1 MRRGVEKNMYA
12 SDLLFTNHTSQF
24 NLGLPK
30 PVERCCCGVASA
42 IFTLKYFIPE
52 IKDSN
57 NNLAMDFINSGQYTR
72 PLIGVKFKDQPDN
85 IFPVLLSKSE
95 NESDIQTAIEQA
107 KDFLKVYAG
116 DVTSDKYI
124 LEVTTTIDTRYAPCF
139 LMRSG
144 TDIRG
149 ISNWLT
155 SYYLQTEIIEYREQG
170 YENQLEKNHTLCT
183 SRRLFADIFKKSL
196 VQDNTLLIP
205 SVVQNKLDY
214 NDNADVVRDDKF
226 TGTHLV
232 VATKNGNPNHLRY
245 MDPAYRSSD
254 AGIKRRNIEDFLD
267 IMIDTGAKRG
277 HFLTVRHK
285 TV

>member
-1 MRRGVEKNMYA
+1 MGNIDSFVA
-12 SDLLFTNHTSQF
+12 GHTSQF

-30 PVERCCCGVASA
+30 PVEKCCCGIASA
-42 IFTLKYFIPE
+42 IFTLKYFVSE

-72 PLIGVKFKDQPDN
+72 PLIGVKFKDQSDH

-95 NESDIQTAIEQA
+95 NEPDIQAALEQA

-116 DVTSDKYI
+116 DATNGEYI
-124 LEVTTTIDTRYAPCF
+124 LEVATTIDTKYAPCF

-149 ISNWLT
+149 ISIWLT
-155 SYYLQTEIIEYREQG
+155 SYGLQTEIIEYREQG
-170 YENQLEKNHTLCT
+170 YEAQLKTNHTLYRDKGLFT
-183 SRRLFADIFKKSL
+183 SIFKKSL
-196 VQDNTLLIP
+196 AQNNTLLIS
-205 SVVQNKLDY
+205 SVIQNKLDY
-214 NDNADVVRDDKF
+214 KDNADVVRDDKF

-232 VATKNGNPNHLRY
+232 VATQDGDINYLRY
-245 MDPAYRSSD
+245 MDPAYKSGD
-254 AGIKRRNIEDFLD
+254 AGVKRRNIEIFLD
-267 IMIDTGAKRG
+267 TMIDAGAKCG
-277 HFLTVRHK
+277 HFLIVHNK

>member
-1 MRRGVEKNMYA
+1 MDNINSFIAG
-12 SDLLFTNHTSQF
+12 HTSQF

-30 PVERCCCGVASA
+30 PVEKCSCGIASA
-42 IFTLKYFIPE
+42 IFTLKYFVPE

-72 PLIGVKFKDQPDN
+72 PLIGVKFRDQSDH

-95 NESDIQTAIEQA
+95 KEPDIQTALEQA
-107 KDFLKVYAG
+107 KAFLKVYAG
-116 DVTSDKYI
+116 DAASGEYI
-124 LEVTTTIDTRYAPCF
+124 LEVTTTMDAKYAPCF

-155 SYYLQTEIIEYREQG
+155 SYGLQTEIIEYREQG
-170 YENQLEKNHTLCT
+170 YENQLEKNHKIYKD
-183 SRRLFADIFKKSL
+183 RGLFTNIFKKSL
-196 VQDNTLLIP
+196 AQDNTLLIS
-205 SVVQNKLDY
+205 SVIQNKLDY
-214 NDNADVVRDDKF
+214 KDNADVVRDDKF

-232 VATKNGNPNHLRY
+232 VAIKNGNPNYLRY
-245 MDPAYRSSD
+245 MDPAYRSGD
-254 AGIKRRNIEDFLD
+254 AGVKRRNIEDFLD
-267 IMIDTGAKRG
+267 IMIDIGTKCG